1 MRTTREHPQ
10 TNSNSERVHRWVK
23 ERLSIMVDQYG
34 KPYTAHLPR
43 IIQNNNVSP
52 IAGTKVT
59 PFELWFNRKPRIL
72 IDALVEQGCTDEEL
86 RKSLSSFSDQE
97 MKQKHAE
104 VLEARETKW
113 KANAKAR
120 PGRELDLK
128 VGDWVMVPV
137 RRVGKLG
144 TLPHYVGPLPH
155 YARYISSC
163 GPGSPAHVGQS
174 EI

>member
-1 MRTTREHPQ
+1 
-10 TNSNSERVHRWVK
+10 
-23 ERLSIMVDQYG
+23 MVDQYG

-128 VGDWVMVPV
+128 VGD
-137 RRVGKLG
+137 
-144 TLPHYVGPLPH
+144 
-155 YARYISSC
+155 
-163 GPGSPAHVGQS
+163 
-174 EI
+174 